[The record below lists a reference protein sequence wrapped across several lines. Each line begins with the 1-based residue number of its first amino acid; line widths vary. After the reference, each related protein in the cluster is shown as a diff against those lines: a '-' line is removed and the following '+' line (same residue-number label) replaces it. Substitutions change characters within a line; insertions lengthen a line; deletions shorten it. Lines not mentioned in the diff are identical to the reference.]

1 MLRRYPRAI
10 PLPFREPHQQQLAL
24 AVGPA
29 QQRVLLLRRNKKGDL
44 FTAFIDAANSGTPED
59 VSTAAYLVSVCLP
72 YASGSSKPYPLDKS
86 HYEKLSAAGAAG
98 RLTNREQSAEKLFG
112 RCKGFGD
119 KARLTETMKV
129 LSAQLTQAGVVG
141 VFGPVANDSQRR
153 EAEATIEKVFQNP
166 GSYLGVLMANT
177 NEIFPRLG
185 SALDDATTGAA
196 ESRLAFELGMCQ
208 LGSDRGRDSIS
219 AMNACVI
226 TGVCTESTVQEKAS
240 QLARAYGFDFERIER
255 MADAFAGGVR
265 RADTSVLGYRR

>member
-1 MLRRYPRAI
+1 MMLRRYPRAI

-59 VSTAAYLVSVCLP
+59 ASTAAYLVSVCLP

-177 NEIFPRLG
+177 NEIFPRVG
-185 SALDDATTGAA
+185 SALGDATTGAA

-208 LGSDRGRDSIS
+208 LGSDCGRDSIS
-219 AMNACVI
+219 ARTLASLPAYVRKAPCKRRHRSWRALTVSTLNESNAWRMR
-226 TGVCTESTVQEKAS
+226 SQEEFVG
-240 QLARAYGFDFERIER
+240 LTHRF
-255 MADAFAGGVR
+255 
-265 RADTSVLGYRR
+265 